1 MLLTHPAHRP
11 SLSRGQ
17 SSEQTPA
24 REKRSSLQR
33 PEVANDFSTPPSLD
47 RFSTRER
54 TYAASA
60 HPLEGRYASRV
71 SNLQKPL
78 PSIVGRKERRDA
90 LDSLSIV
97 GKKYSGVETYQ
108 PRGYRPRHLQ
118 NGTDH
123 NYLSSPITA
132 VGRQSIEQD
141 PSPTL
146 PKAEG
151 GTESSISTT
160 APSTVWDE
168 LDDLKSRIRKLEL
181 TGRIPPS
188 SGAAMSTATERP
200 RTATTA
206 ATTMSSSPKRNQGQG
221 TSPTTP
227 SLEEPT
233 PHPLLTSALAKVR
246 PCLKE
251 ATYRALEA
259 TAYDAQ
265 TLAKMATGGVS
276 GSIPGAVDR
285 QLKRKADNMC
295 RNLTELCITLADKG
309 NDSDRPLSRAQSRA
323 RSASREGGVIHHN
336 TVKEDATDSRFQRA
350 KSLDPEPT
358 NTQRVLSRLE
368 ARRISLHKDDFAS
381 MSASPLQDQ
390 YPEAKT
396 PTQATLNRTSTVLQR
411 LRRNAD
417 DEVDN
422 TIRPLSRAAT
432 ELGRANTTGHTT
444 TSTLSSK
451 RVSREYTSN
460 HPLPSPETRA
470 LAAQSYL
477 PHRRSYLSNG
487 AGNNQEPRTPQTPGF
502 SSQRR
507 YLSQTGEVGSS
518 LLESKRRS
526 GLSGQYGTSGRSIL
540 GASRLERKGNLNSS
554 GEQGD
559 S

>member
-1 MLLTHPAHRP
+1 M
-11 SLSRGQ
+11 SRGQ
-17 SSEQTPA
+17 SSEQTA
-24 REKRSSLQR
+24 REQRSSFQR
-33 PEVANDFSTPPSLD
+33 QEAANEFSTPPSLD
-47 RFSTRER
+47 RYSTRER

-60 HPLEGRYASRV
+60 HPLEGRYNSRL
-71 SNLQKPL
+71 SNFQKPL
-78 PSIVGRKERRDA
+78 PSVVVRGKERKDV
-90 LDSLSIV
+90 LESPSLV
-97 GKKYSGVETYQ
+97 GKRYSGVETYQ
-108 PRGYRPRHLQ
+108 PRGYRPRHLR
-118 NGTDH
+118 NGTDG
-123 NYLSSPITA
+123 NQLSSPITA
-132 VGRQSIEQD
+132 VGRQHMEQEA
-141 PSPTL
+141 SPPL

-188 SGAAMSTATERP
+188 SGAAMSTANTERP

-227 SLEEPT
+227 SLDEPS
-233 PHPLLTSALAKVR
+233 PHPLLSAALAKVK

-259 TAYDAQ
+259 TASDAQ
-265 TLAKMATGGVS
+265 TLAKMASGGVS
-276 GSIPGAVDR
+276 GSVPGAVDR

-295 RNLTELCITLADKG
+295 RNLTELCITIADKG
-309 NDSDRPLSRAQSRA
+309 TDSDRPLSRAVSRAESRA
-323 RSASREGGVIHHN
+323 RSASRDGIVLHN
-336 TVKEDATDSRFQRA
+336 SIKDDAIDSRFQRA

-358 NTQRVLSRLE
+358 STQRVLSRLE
-368 ARRISLHKDDFAS
+368 ARRISLHRDDFTS
-381 MSASPLQDQ
+381 SNASPSQDQ

-396 PTQATLNRTSTVLQR
+396 PTQATLNRTSTVLSR

-417 DEVDN
+417 DEGDN

-477 PHRRSYLSNG
+477 PQRRSYLSNG
-487 AGNNQEPRTPQTPGF
+487 NGNGNGYGEPRTPQTPGF

-507 YLSQTGEVGSS
+507 YLSQAGEVSGSM
-518 LLESKRRS
+518 LESRRRS
-526 GLSGQYGTSGRSIL
+526 GLSGQYGSSGRSLL
-540 GASRLERKGNLNSS
+540 GGPRLERKGNLN
-554 GEQGD
+554 GEGGQGD
-559 S
+559 L